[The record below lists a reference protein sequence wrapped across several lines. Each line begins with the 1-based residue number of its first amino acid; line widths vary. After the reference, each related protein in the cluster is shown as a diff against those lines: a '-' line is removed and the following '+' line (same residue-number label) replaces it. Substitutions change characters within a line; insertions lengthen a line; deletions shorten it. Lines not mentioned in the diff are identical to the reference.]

1 MSENLKNLNHLK
13 KSLEFMGEEELRRT
27 LTYLIKVYVLDK
39 NSNQS
44 SSNSRLPA
52 DKNSSFFDLITGL
65 KGEYNTPELDM
76 FQLESGKVYF
86 EMDNRR
92 LEVAKSDSLMPAPA
106 PVMSPP
112 SIEMNEP
119 TPTPGTP
126 EPPRESSEDDTQP
139 QRFRSLE
146 F

>member
-1 MSENLKNLNHLK
+1 MSENLKNINHLK
-13 KSLEFMGEEELRRT
+13 KSLEFMGEDELRRT

-39 NSNQS
+39 NSSKS
-44 SSNSRLPA
+44 SSDSRLPT
-52 DKNSSFFDLITGL
+52 DKNSSFFDLVTAL
-65 KGEYNTPELDM
+65 KGEYNTPELEM

-92 LEVAKSDSLMPAPA
+92 VEVAKSDSLMPAAA
-106 PVMSPP
+106 PVMRPP
-112 SIEMNEP
+112 SVEMNEP
-119 TPTPGTP
+119 TPDREDAPK
-126 EPPRESSEDDTQP
+126 ESSEDDTQP